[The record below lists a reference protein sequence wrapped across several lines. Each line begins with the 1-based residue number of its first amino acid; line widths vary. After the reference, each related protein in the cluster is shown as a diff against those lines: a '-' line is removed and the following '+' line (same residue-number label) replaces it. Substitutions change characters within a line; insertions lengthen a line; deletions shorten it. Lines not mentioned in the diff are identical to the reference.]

1 MGKLRSVVAVATLML
16 TGSLLWAQSGRVA
29 VQVRDHG
36 ANTAIAGP
44 TAPKHVI
51 GLPRMMHDIS
61 LNTGKITYALRYTIC
76 HDPKAPTVGIPGEGY
91 IGMPQPNDANWYSGG
106 FFDLKLNGQSIGS
119 TMAQTFSGR
128 STGDRGYVDY
138 VFDDPQAVVRLRF
151 VALAGDDCLHA
162 QLLIEPKVE
171 LTQVSVN
178 LRCYPSGFVNRSAGA
193 ERHALTATKDLK
205 VGERLTPDPAAEYWV
220 NFYDAVYDAGVVMP
234 TATGRGSC
242 SLLWIPAQLK
252 EASFNV
258 GDYGSE
264 SVLELDPSLRD
275 FRFVFFD
282 HTGVSNA
289 DAQAALRSRAP
300 ELLEQL
306 AGFAFADSSVA
317 DWPLAKKLAE
327 ARTLLAD
334 LPEDKAAAERY
345 DQWSREL
352 EEHLALLKATG
363 QSGAIVAEGKALG
376 IIAEWDNCLPD
387 LRLQALLNTF

>member
-1 MGKLRSVVAVATLML
+1 MRYLRPTVVVAAVALM
-16 TGSLLWAQSGRVA
+16 GSFVWAQGGRVA

-44 TAPKHVI
+44 TAPKHVV

-61 LNTGKITYALRYTIC
+61 LNTGRVTYALRYTIC

-91 IGMPQPNDANWYSGG
+91 IGMPKPNDANWYSGG

-119 TMAQTFSGR
+119 TMAQTFVGR

-138 VFDDPQAVVRLRF
+138 VFDAPQAVVRLRF
-151 VALAGDDCLHA
+151 VALAGDDCLHT

-178 LRCYPSGFVNRSAGA
+178 LRCYPSGFVNKSAGA
-193 ERHALTATKDLK
+193 ERHALTATRDLK
-205 VGERLTPDPAAEYWV
+205 VGERLSPDVGTEYWV
-220 NFYDAVYDAGVVMP
+220 NFYDAVYDAGVVTP
-234 TATGRGSC
+234 SATGRGSC
-242 SLLWIPAQLK
+242 SVLWVPPQMK
-252 EASFNV
+252 EASMNV

-264 SVLELDPSLRD
+264 SVLQLDPSLRD

-289 DAQAALRSRAP
+289 DAQAALRARAP

-306 AGFAFADSSVA
+306 TGFTFVDTSVLV
-317 DWPLAKKLAE
+317 WPLEEKLAE
-327 ARTLLAD
+327 ARTLLED
-334 LPEDKAAAERY
+334 LPEDKATAERY

-352 EEHLALLKATG
+352 EQHLALLKTAG
-363 QSGAIVAEGKALG
+363 QSGAIVAEAKALG
-376 IIAEWDNCLPD
+376 IITEWDKSLPE
-387 LRLQALLNTF
+387 LRLKALLNTF